1 MGKKLS
7 EAEIN
12 EAILNGDL
20 DALDGLM
27 DEFEEEDEGQDYEE
41 EELTDNDEAEGTDD
55 EEGDE
60 GKAKEGD
67 DTDKGAE
74 GEEADQKKPDAEEGQ
89 DATGSS
95 PEVDNSQLSVSFDEQ
110 GNAIVPKELLS
121 VVSKD
126 GKHQIPYEVL
136 ESSRNK
142 AKEINSKL
150 ADERKLREEVEAK
163 LAKNNR
169 QAELLTKQLGDL
181 GIDPAKLP
189 EDFEA
194 TPELLESLDEYG
206 ALGEAVKHLIVKQ
219 AAVKEAKESV
229 TDHGEQA
236 GSDAGKE
243 QQQSPNPDFVNYY
256 KGNEKFK
263 EIMDNEGSDEFET
276 LDHFFKQVSKSP
288 EFKDK
293 PLNQQLDEAMARTNR
308 VFNWEDHTAKEQAD
322 QGSQMSDAEVEAI
335 AKQKLES
342 AQNSATPASPSEAG
356 QQDKA
361 TTKPIDRAK
370 NASGQ
375 ELLDVVSELSPAEL
389 EALFDQMD

>member
-7 EAEIN
+7 DAEIN

-27 DEFEEEDEGQDYEE
+27 DEFDDEEEGQEHEE
-41 EELTDNDEAEGTDD
+41 EELTDNDEADEPGK

-74 GEEADQKKPDAEEGQ
+74 GAEADQKKPEAEAGEDAK
-89 DATGSS
+89 GSS
-95 PEVDNSQLSVSFDEQ
+95 PAVDNSQLSVSFDEQ

-136 ESSRNK
+136 EASRTK
-142 AKEINSKL
+142 AKEINTQL
-150 ADERKLREEVEAK
+150 AEERKLREEVEAR

-169 QAELLTKQLGDL
+169 QAELLTKQLGEL

-194 TPELLESLDEYG
+194 TPELLDSLDEYG

-229 TDHGEQA
+229 SDTGAQN
-236 GSDAGKE
+236 GNDAGKG
-243 QQQSPNPDFVNYY
+243 QQGPNPDFVNYY
-256 KGNEKFK
+256 NGNVKFK

-276 LDHFFKQVSKSP
+276 LDHFFKQVGKSP

-293 PLNQQLDEAMARTNR
+293 PLDQQLDEAMARTSR
-308 VFNWEDHTAKEQAD
+308 VFNWEEHKATEQAD
-322 QGSQMSDAEVEAI
+322 QASSMSDAEVEAI

-342 AQNSATPASPSEAG
+342 AQSNATPPSPSEAG
-356 QQDKA
+356 QSAKA
-361 TTKPIDRAK
+361 QAKPIDRAL
-370 NASGQ
+370 NATGQ
-375 ELLDVVSELSPAEL
+375 ELLDVVGELSQEEL